1 MRFTGL
7 GVPNKHSAKRNA
19 VYMLTNCWLT
29 LRRLLG
35 GFPNFKAICK
45 PDRQLSTLTWNW
57 RLFHNLDDFRVHN
70 TISNRIGYLV
80 LYLFAKVPLTFSCKL
95 PKVSYFQNFLLT
107 WLDFCGSLS
116 QQFNITYLLRV
127 PARLPKEPEQVFDF
141 LIAT

>member
-35 GFPNFKAICK
+35 AFQISKPFCK

-80 LYLFAKVPLTFSCKL
+80 LYLFAKVFSVFSCTL
-95 PKVSYFQNFLLT
+95 PKVSYFQKFLLT
-107 WLDFCGSLS
+107 RLDFCGNLF

-127 PARLPKEPEQVFDF
+127 PARLPKEPEQVFNF